1 MPIAFREQ
9 SEYKPP
15 FLVHFCNKHT
25 FPSTSIVL
33 HRELYILQAYTHTLT
48 ETFTLVRMNKNN
60 IYFIYILLAQL
71 ESGISAEMGT
81 ERDLK
86 ENRHS

>member
-33 HRELYILQAYTHTLT
+33 HRELYILQADTHTN
-48 ETFTLVRMNKNN
+48 RN
-60 IYFIYILLAQL
+60 IYT
-71 ESGISAEMGT
+71 G
-81 ERDLK
+81 
-86 ENRHS
+86 